1 MADSEEKKYRSCVG
15 LMVINDRK
23 QFFTGQRLDFP
34 STAWQ
39 MPQGGIDKGEKPK
52 DAAFRELKE
61 ETSIKNKNVEL
72 LAVSKGWVK
81 YDLPFSLVSKLW
93 NGKYIGQKQKWFL
106 FKFLGDESAIDINT
120 SEPEFSRW
128 RWSSEKQL
136 INSIVSFKK
145 PVYQSILQEFRE
157 YL

>member
-93 NGKYIGQKQKWFL
+93 KGKYIGQKQ
-106 FKFLGDESAIDINT
+106 
-120 SEPEFSRW
+120 
-128 RWSSEKQL
+128 
-136 INSIVSFKK
+136 
-145 PVYQSILQEFRE
+145 
-157 YL
+157 